1 MSVRTSQAM
10 IALVFMLTAVM
21 SATAAAQQPRES
33 SPLRLQLLQAGA
45 FQARHSSDGL
55 GDRSS
60 FAVAYAKPAVP
71 HPLQAGAQR
80 AGTSKRSVIGWSI
93 AAGIA
98 GGIGVSAVAASK
110 YGDNETGQFC
120 TRCFVQWSA
129 ISIPVGAGIGAGVG
143 YLIDRARR

>member
-10 IALVFMLTAVM
+10 IAVVFVLTALM
-21 SATAAAQQPRES
+21 TATASAQPRES

-55 GDRSS
+55 GDGSS

-98 GGIGVSAVAASK
+98 GGIAVSAVAASK

-129 ISIPVGAGIGAGVG
+129 VSIPVGAGIGAGVG
-143 YLIDRARR
+143 YFIDRARR